1 MRCFQEELQV
11 LEALDCVLEVPW
23 LPSPWLLCLD
33 RLLGLRSGPSTA
45 VTLVL
50 ERGRLS
56 LPVRAGMLVQHK
68 PSASPRERSQHQFLP
83 SSPITG
89 PAEAVV
95 APLL

>member
-1 MRCFQEELQV
+1 M

-23 LPSPWLLCLD
+23 LPSPWLLCLE
-33 RLLGLRSGPSTA
+33 RLLGLRSSPSMA

-56 LPVRAGMLVQHK
+56 LPVRAGMLVRHK
-68 PSASPRERSQHQFLP
+68 PSASPRERSCHQFLP

-95 APLL
+95 APLQ